1 MWTKM
6 TRLDG
11 DEDGQGQREI
21 RKTRKLLLLLLL
33 LLLLR
38 FFPSYFFE
46 R

>member
-21 RKTRKLLLLLLL
+21 RKTRNLLLLPL